1 MTRPT
6 PLMRSDFR
14 VHTAMPTRWFDND
27 IYGHMNNTVHYQ
39 LFDTAVNGFLMQHGI
54 LKPIGGA
61 TIFLVVESGCSYFS
75 EMAFPDVI
83 TVGLSISQLGSSSVR
98 YQIGLFREDA
108 ETAAAQGHFVHVNVD
123 RQARRPIPIPDAARV
138 ILSTLCQPS

>member
-14 VHTAMPTRWFDND
+14 IHTAMPTRWFDND
-27 IYGHMNNTVHYQ
+27 IYGHMTNTVHYQ
-39 LFDTAVNGFLMQHGI
+39 LFDTAVNGFLMQNGI

-98 YQIGLFREDA
+98 YQIGLFREGA

>member
-27 IYGHMNNTVHYQ
+27 VYSHMNNTVHYL

-54 LKPIGGA
+54 LKPTGGA
-61 TIFLVVESGCSYFS
+61 TILLVVESGCSYFS

-83 TVGLSISQLGSSSVR
+83 TVGLSISKLGSSSVR

-123 RQARRPIPIPDAARV
+123 RQARRPIPIPDAARAT
-138 ILSTLCQPS
+138 LSTLCQPS